1 MRKISTLLGAAAIG
15 AVTTTG
21 TSATTV
27 QPGSDPL
34 EFFDRLTHETMQ
46 TQGDQHLGQVRI
58 TPEASH
64 AAGAPQVYAV
74 RDENDK
80 KQCIIGSHLAKKS
93 TAYTDEAF
101 YHVMASGSLAALNPS
116 TAVDITTLTRNGA
129 YAYPANTTPEDGFF
143 RTNAGFGIDKAVVF
157 VDGKML
163 DLTSSVEGSHY
174 TTKAQDAINDTIQAA
189 YLDGKSVTYVY
200 LSDNGHTV
208 VDTFNMDKSVIAT
221 FDKCLETIDAIAIP
235 QNDYVTFESIP
246 FPKAT
251 PEIIS
256 QIKGSQ
262 CISGLKDEDVVDVR
276 TIQSVTG
283 AILPFSYSLVLKNGD
298 EVVSDFFKKTA
309 DGKMYLSQSLTQF
322 ADHKISSCAG
332 NLPVAQPPQLMTS
345 FYLPST
351 PSFNPPILV
360 IYPPG
365 GGTTPP
371 GGGGGGGGGCVVG
384 CTPPPPCKDDC
395 GPAPVPL
402 PLGGLMLLGGLGM
415 LGGFGL
421 RRKKGPSLDL

>member
-21 TSATTV
+21 TGATTV
-27 QPGSDPL
+27 QPSSGPL

-46 TQGDQHLGQVRI
+46 TQGNSHLGQIRI

-74 RDENDK
+74 RDENDN

-93 TAYTDEAF
+93 TAYSAEIFDTIAQ
-101 YHVMASGSLAALNPS
+101 SGKLDALNN
-116 TAVDITTLTRNGA
+116 AQEIDITTLTRNGA

-143 RTNAGFGIDKAVVF
+143 RANAGFGIDKAVVF

-163 DLTSSVEGSHY
+163 DLTNSVESSHY
-174 TTKAQDAINDTIQAA
+174 TTKAQGALNDTIQAA

-246 FPKAT
+246 YPKAT
-251 PEIIS
+251 PEIIA

-283 AILPFSYSLVLKNGD
+283 AILPFSYSLILKNGD

-322 ADHKISSCAG
+322 AEHKISSCAG
-332 NLPVAQPPQLMTS
+332 NLPVAQPPQLLAS
-345 FYLPST
+345 LFPSVT
-351 PSFNPPILV
+351 NFATVSSNPLGPILT
-360 IYPPG
+360 
-365 GGTTPP
+365 TTPP
-371 GGGGGGGGGCVVG
+371 LGGGGGGGGGC
-384 CTPPPPCKDDC
+384 KDDC
-395 GPAPVPL
+395 VPAPVPL
-402 PLGGLMLLGGLGM
+402 PLGGGMLLGGLGM
-415 LGGFGL
+415 LGGIVRL
-421 RRKKGPSLDL
+421 RKKGPSLDL